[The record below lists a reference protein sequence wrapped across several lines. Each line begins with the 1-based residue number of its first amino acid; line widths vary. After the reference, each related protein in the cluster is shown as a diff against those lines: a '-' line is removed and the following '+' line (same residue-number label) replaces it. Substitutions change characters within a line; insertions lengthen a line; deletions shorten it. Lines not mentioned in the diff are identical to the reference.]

1 MILNR
6 KKLHLLLTVIMFLL
20 VMGNV
25 TAVGKSAIS
34 MWVYEPEQ
42 SRTQMNGLLAAFEKE
57 AGYHVNVTYIPK
69 GDFNTKINTAVAAG
83 QAPDVSYL
91 DQPLVPRFAVDR
103 VILNLDSYAK
113 GSAGIDQSQYYQGA
127 LNTNIIGG
135 HLYGLPLGQS
145 CVALYYNRDLVK
157 TPPDT
162 WDEWIATA
170 KKVYKKGRVAAFEV
184 PSGGGWGAWLFPAFV
199 ASAGGTMVN
208 QTETRVTFDQP
219 PAIAALQLW
228 KDLRRYSEK
237 EVTDSANAFENGF
250 VATKVSGPWE
260 IRGYRENFPKLHFG
274 VALIPRRD
282 ARDQHATNIGGEN
295 LVIYQSSKNPTAAWK
310 LLKYLTYRPENAI
323 ACAQITGN
331 FPVLLQA
338 TQNSRYQTDEALK
351 VFVKQME
358 TAQSRPRITAWLKI
372 NDEVLGKAIDQAMS
386 GEASPAEALK
396 LAATKA
402 NLIIKRG
409 K

>member
-1 MILNR
+1 MNS
-6 KKLHLLLTVIMFLL
+6 KKLHLLLTVILFLL
-20 VMGNV
+20 VMGMNV
-25 TAVGKSAIS
+25 TAAGKGAIS

-57 AGYHVNVTYIPK
+57 TGYHVNVTYIPK
-69 GDFNTKINTAVAAG
+69 GDFNTKVNTAVATG

-91 DQPLVPRFAVDR
+91 DQPLVPRFAVDQ

-113 GSAGIDQSQYYQGA
+113 GSDGIDKSKYYQGA
-127 LNTNIIGG
+127 LSTNIIGG
-135 HLYGLPLGQS
+135 HLYGLPLDQS

-162 WDEWIATA
+162 WSEWIAMA
-170 KKVYKKGRVAAFEV
+170 KKVYQKGRVAAFEV

-199 ASAGGTMVN
+199 ASAGGTMVDQN
-208 QTETRVTFDQP
+208 ETRVTFDQQ

-228 KDLRRYSEK
+228 QDLRKYSEK

-260 IRGYRENFPKLHFG
+260 LKGYRENFPKLHFG

-282 ARDQHATNIGGEN
+282 ARDIHATNIGGEN
-295 LVIYQSSKNPTAAWK
+295 LVVYKSTKNHTAAWA
-310 LLKYLTYRPENAI
+310 LLKYLTYKPENAI
-323 ACAQITGN
+323 TCAQITGN

-338 TQNSRYQTDEALK
+338 AQNPQYQKDEALK

-358 TAQSRPRITAWLKI
+358 TAQSRPRIISWLKI

-386 GEASPAEALK
+386 GESSPGEALK

-402 NLIIKRG
+402 NLIIKRE